1 LISTRSPPSIERL
14 MLHRRFRALLWD
26 NDGVLVDTEG
36 LYFRATR
43 EVLAEVGIDLTESQY
58 VPLFLVGNQGLEP
71 FVEAL
76 GGRQET
82 DRLRARRNA
91 RYSELLRTEPI
102 GIPGAA
108 EVLSTLAPHHRMAI
122 VTSSSRE
129 HLALAH
135 ERTGLLR
142 YFELLVAEGDYRR
155 SKPHPDPYHEAV
167 RRLQVSPEECLVIE
181 DSRRGLLA
189 AKAAGLTCWVVPN
202 ALSARAPLDEADSV
216 LNNLGELPA
225 ALGLRAVGTNL
236 DHAGRK
242 KC

>member
-1 LISTRSPPSIERL
+1 
-14 MLHRRFRALLWD
+14 LLWD

-43 EVLAEVGIDLTESQY
+43 DVLAQVGIDLTESQY
-58 VPLFLVGNQGLEP
+58 VALFLVSNKGLEP

-76 GGRQET
+76 GGTREA
-82 DRLRARRNA
+82 DRLRALRNA
-91 RYSELLRTEPI
+91 RYSELLRTEDV
-102 GIPGAA
+102 GIAGAA
-108 EVLSTLAPHHRMAI
+108 EVLSALAPYHRMAI

-155 SKPHPDPYHEAV
+155 SKPHPDPYQEAV
-167 RRLQVSPEECLVIE
+167 RRLHVSPEECLVIE

-202 ALSARAPLDEADSV
+202 GLSAKAPLDEADRV
-216 LNNLGELPA
+216 LKHLGELPA
-225 ALGLRAVGTNL
+225 ALGLQAGGPQGSVRDAV
-236 DHAGRK
+236 
-242 KC
+242 

>member
-1 LISTRSPPSIERL
+1 MP
-14 MLHRRFRALLWD
+14 HRPFRALLWD

-43 EVLAEVGIDLTESQY
+43 DVLAQVGIDLTESQF
-58 VPLFLVGNQGLEP
+58 VALFLVSNQGIEP
-71 FVEAL
+71 FVETL
-76 GGRQET
+76 GGAQEA

-91 RYSELLRTEPI
+91 RYSELLRTEHV

-108 EVLSTLAPHHRMAI
+108 EVLSALAPHYRMAI

-155 SKPHPDPYHEAV
+155 SKPHPDPYQEAV

-202 ALSARAPLDEADSV
+202 ALSGKAPLDEADRV
-216 LNNLGELPA
+216 LNDLGELPA
-225 ALGLRAVGTNL
+225 ALGLQADGPEGGTPPPS
-236 DHAGRK
+236 
-242 KC
+242 